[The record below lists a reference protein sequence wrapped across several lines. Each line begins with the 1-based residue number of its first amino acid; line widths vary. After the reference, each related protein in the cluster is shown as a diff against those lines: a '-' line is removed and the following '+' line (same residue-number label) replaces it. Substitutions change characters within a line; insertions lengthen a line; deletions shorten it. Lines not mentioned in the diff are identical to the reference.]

1 MVHIP
6 VAIAFRYEGLNRL
19 TDQCVSLITNHRF
32 GLPFSAI
39 TYSNRPI
46 GPMYKVTSTKP
57 HFITAGSGLAVE
69 PRQMTSNN
77 VLSAYRRFEKL

>member
-6 VAIAFRYEGLNRL
+6 VAIAFRYESLNRL

-32 GLPFSAI
+32 GFAVSAI
-39 TYSNRPI
+39 ANSNRPI

-57 HFITAGSGLAVE
+57 HFITAGSELAVE
-69 PRQMTSNN
+69 LIPSHVRGGEHR
-77 VLSAYRRFEKL
+77 YD